1 MKRVLVGALLVSAG
15 FMGTTAPPASAC
27 DPNMPTCY
35 GVEYWVK
42 SRLSTIDRYVVDPT
56 LQRVE
61 DLRRALDLEC
71 PGPYC

>member
-15 FMGTTAPPASAC
+15 FMGATAPPASAC

-35 GVEYWVK
+35 GVEFWLE
-42 SRLSTIDRYVVDPT
+42 SRLNTLERYVIDPA

-61 DLRRALDLEC
+61 ELREGLDLGC